1 MNHGGGAE
9 LTGVFGTV
17 IAAHTRVI
25 PAESYSAL
33 DTDVDR
39 QREIALLQQKALWL
53 EREIAERT
61 HAEEQLKL
69 ALASEQ
75 AARRETEEALRL
87 RDEFLSI
94 AAHELKTPLTG
105 LSGHVQLTQRLLN
118 LNTDGHV
125 AGERTLRSLN
135 VIGAQTRKLALLLDQ
150 LLDTSRLEAGRLAIE
165 PQPVDLAALAQ
176 EVAATTRL
184 VTNRHSIIVTTPLEL
199 SAQADP
205 LRLEQV
211 LLNLLDNALRH
222 SPDGGRIDVTLAR
235 QASGAIELTV
245 QDQGP
250 GIPAENR
257 ERVF

>member
-1 MNHGGGAE
+1 
-9 LTGVFGTV
+9 
-17 IAAHTRVI
+17 
-25 PAESYSAL
+25 
-33 DTDVDR
+33 
-39 QREIALLQQKALWL
+39 
-53 EREIAERT
+53 
-61 HAEEQLKL
+61 
-69 ALASEQ
+69 
-75 AARRETEEALRL
+75 
-87 RDEFLSI
+87 
-94 AAHELKTPLTG
+94 
-105 LSGHVQLTQRLLN
+105 LTQRLLN

-165 PQPVDLAALAQ
+165 PQPVDLARLAQ

-184 VTNRHSIIVTTPLEL
+184 VTNLHSIIVTTPPEL
-199 SAQADP
+199 AAQADP

-250 GIPAENR
+250 GIPAEHR
-257 ERVF
+257 EQVFERYHRVHSNGRGSGLGLGLHICREIVELHGGSIRVECPTEGGSRFVVELPIGIARPVA